1 MLIPFPHR
9 YLIVPSNKVK
19 ARGRQAHCR
28 LVCPGLGYGCQ
39 CTRPGEAMVTKGAI
53 ARRLVHRITNQVP
66 YLQELTDDGTE
77 TTTGL
82 ALRNRMLCD

>member
-1 MLIPFPHR
+1 
-9 YLIVPSNKVK
+9 
-19 ARGRQAHCR
+19 
-28 LVCPGLGYGCQ
+28 
-39 CTRPGEAMVTKGAI
+39 MVTKGAI